1 MTDADVTGGESGTLV
16 EHGGAVRALAERWLA
31 EQRDAASDVVHSPA
45 GLWLALAAVAA
56 GAEGD
61 TADELRALLGVAGEE
76 AAAAATGVARELAG
90 TDALGVATGVWSRVP
105 VYRAFRE
112 SLPDIGFGPLQ
123 EPEAIDAWVRDAT
136 DGLIERLPVR
146 VAADTLLVLV
156 NALLLKARWET
167 PFEGSST
174 HDRPFTDAAGVAHAV
189 PTMHGSVP
197 LGDAWRAPAAG
208 GDEPVEVV
216 QLRCA
221 TETGGLP
228 AVVRFVLGPEGAPA
242 GRVLPAAWAGPE
254 RRTGLD
260 AEQVVL
266 ALPRLALRGSEDLL
280 PRLRALGMRTAG
292 TRAADFSRLSP
303 EPLRISEVVQE
314 CVLRVAER
322 GVEAAAVTA
331 VAMRAGSAYRPRRV
345 HAVRFD
351 RPFGVVVLDGSG
363 TVPLFTAWQASAPA
377 AG

>member
-1 MTDADVTGGESGTLV
+1 VTDGTLV
-16 EHGGAVRALAERWLA
+16 GHGGAVRALAERWLA
-31 EQRDAASDVVHSPA
+31 EERDGAANLVHSPA

-123 EPEAIDAWVRDAT
+123 DPAAIDAWVREAT
-136 DGLIERLPVR
+136 DGLIERLPVP
-146 VAADTLLVLV
+146 VSDDLPMLLV
-156 NALLLKARWET
+156 NALRLKARWET

-174 HDRPFTDAAGVAHAV
+174 HDRPFTDAAGVAHVV
-189 PTMHGSVP
+189 PTMHGAVP
-197 LGDAWRAPAAG
+197 PADVWRAPAAG
-208 GDEPVEVV
+208 GYGTVDVVE
-216 QLRCA
+216 LRCA
-221 TETGGLP
+221 TETGALP
-228 AVVRFVLGPEGAPA
+228 AVVRFVMGPYGAPA
-242 GRVLPAAWAGPE
+242 AWVLPAAWAGPE

-260 AEQVVL
+260 ADQVVL

-280 PRLRALGMRTAG
+280 PRLRALGMRTAS
-292 TRAADFSRLSP
+292 TRHADFSRLSP
-303 EPLRISEVVQE
+303 EPLSVGGVVQE

-331 VAMRAGSAYRPRRV
+331 VMYRMVGAYRPKRV
-345 HAVRFD
+345 HTVRFD

-377 AG
+377 AA